1 MRYYVAVGGR
11 EFIVTVG
18 PNGIEID
25 GRRVSA
31 DLAELA
37 RDSLYM
43 LRVDGRNH
51 VLALRRE
58 RNEGRYTAWTDC
70 GRLEVLVEDEVAR
83 TLAAFGKQHQSAQR
97 IAPLVAPMPGLVV
110 RVTVSAGAR
119 VRAGQGVVVVEAMK
133 MENELRAPAD
143 GIVSA
148 VRVQPGTAVEK
159 GAVLLEFEQEGARS
173 DAEAERR

>member
-1 MRYYVAVGGR
+1 MRYYVEVAGR
-11 EFIVTVG
+11 EFVVAIE

-31 DLAELA
+31 DLTELV
-37 RDSLYM
+37 RDSLYV
-43 LRVDGRNH
+43 LRVEGRNH

-58 RNEGRYTAWTDC
+58 GNDCRYLAWTDC
-70 GRLEVLVEDEVAR
+70 GRLEVVVQDEVAR
-83 TLAAFGKQHQSAQR
+83 TLAALGKQRHSAQR

-110 RVTVSAGAR
+110 RVTVNVGAR

-159 GAVLLEFEQEGARS
+159 GAVLLEFEEEGARS
-173 DAEAERR
+173 DPEAERR